1 MAYQSAPQFRVLH
14 ALRIKG
20 VANAV
25 TLADITALDVVE
37 VEAHLGELQR
47 ADHALY
53 RETRAV
59 WQLTPQGRERHAADL
74 AADAEPVRE
83 VIRPQYPA
91 FLGLNES
98 FKVLCGD
105 WQLREGAPN
114 DHSDEVYDKGVIE
127 RLLVIDQDVQPVVGA
142 VGAEVERMAPYA
154 PRLEST
160 AQRVAD
166 GDHHLFTGVMVGS
179 YHDVWM
185 ELHEDLLL
193 TLGVERGAEGSF

>member
-1 MAYQSAPQFRVLH
+1 MAHRSDPHFCVLH

-25 TLADITALDVVE
+25 TLADITAFDVVE
-37 VEAHLGELQR
+37 VEAHLSELQR

-59 WQLTPQGRERHAADL
+59 WQLTPQGRERHAAGL
-74 AADAEPVRE
+74 AADAEPVRDT
-83 VIRPQYPA
+83 IRPHYPT
-91 FLGLNES
+91 FLGLNET

-105 WQLREGAPN
+105 WQLRDGAPN
-114 DHSDEVYDKGVIE
+114 DHADEVYDKGVVE
-127 RLLVIDQDVQPVVGA
+127 RLLGIDQEMQPVVGA
-142 VGAEVERMAPYA
+142 VGGEVERMAPYA
-154 PRLEST
+154 PRLRTT

-166 GDHHLFTGVMVGS
+166 GDHRLFTGVMVGS

-185 ELHEDLLL
+185 ELHEDLIL
-193 TLGVERGAEGSF
+193 TLGIERGSEGSF

>member
-1 MAYQSAPQFRVLH
+1 MAHQSDPHFCVLH

-25 TLADITALDVVE
+25 TVADITAFDVVE
-37 VEAHLGELQR
+37 VQAHLDELQR

-59 WQLTPQGRERHAADL
+59 WQLTPQGRERHAAAL
-74 AADAEPVRE
+74 AADAATVRDALQ
-83 VIRPQYPA
+83 PHYPA

-98 FKVLCGD
+98 FKVLCGE
-105 WQLREGAPN
+105 WQLRDGAPN
-114 DHSDEVYDKGVIE
+114 DHTDDVYDKSVIE
-127 RLLVIDQDVQPVVGA
+127 RLLAIDHDVQPVAGA
-142 VGAEVERMAPYA
+142 VGAEVGRMAPYA
-154 PRLEST
+154 PRLASA

-185 ELHEDLLL
+185 ELHEDLIL
-193 TLGVERGAEGSF
+193 TLGIERGTEGSF